1 MKIVAFAMRNIGRNS
16 HRTVITTLAMA
27 FAGFIMVF
35 YVSLVEG
42 MFFMLEKNVVS
53 LNLGDLQ
60 IHAPGYRDDPDLYN
74 RIEGYEGITGE
85 LDDSGFYSAGRLFG
99 FALAATGRTSSGVVL
114 RGVDVEREAT
124 VTDVHQNL
132 IAGSWLDETEPRGVV
147 LGSKLAKTLEVGP
160 GDEVVIV
167 GQASDGSMA
176 NELYRVRGILKSLGQ
191 GIDGSGFFMVEREF
205 RSLMVVPT
213 GVHEIVAMRKDRSED
228 LEAATER
235 VRQAFPGLDV
245 RNWRELQP
253 LVARIFEI
261 SNSTMYFMYVITYA
275 AIGMVILN
283 AMLMSVFERIHEF
296 GLMKAVGVGP
306 LGILALVLTEAGL
319 QAAVAGGIA
328 VGVGLPFSLFFESHG
343 IDLSRIGGGGI
354 LYGVAIDPVWYCRVT
369 ARSVIEPIVFLFAI
383 VIAGVVYPAT
393 KAALITPLQAVYYR

>member
-147 LGSKLAKTLEVGP
+147 LGSKLAKTLEVRP

-235 VRQAFPGLDV
+235 VRQACPGLDV
-245 RNWRELQP
+245 RNWRELQ
-253 LVARIFEI
+253 
-261 SNSTMYFMYVITYA
+261 
-275 AIGMVILN
+275 
-283 AMLMSVFERIHEF
+283 
-296 GLMKAVGVGP
+296 
-306 LGILALVLTEAGL
+306 
-319 QAAVAGGIA
+319 
-328 VGVGLPFSLFFESHG
+328 
-343 IDLSRIGGGGI
+343 
-354 LYGVAIDPVWYCRVT
+354 
-369 ARSVIEPIVFLFAI
+369 
-383 VIAGVVYPAT
+383 
-393 KAALITPLQAVYYR
+393 